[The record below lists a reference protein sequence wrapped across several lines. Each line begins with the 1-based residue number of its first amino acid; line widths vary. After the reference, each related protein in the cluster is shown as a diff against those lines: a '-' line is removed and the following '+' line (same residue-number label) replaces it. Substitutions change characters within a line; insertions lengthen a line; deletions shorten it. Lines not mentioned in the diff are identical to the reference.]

1 MWQIRNESVEQ
12 LRRKGD
18 MARSEHS
25 IRMDFEKAKAA
36 AARLDDIADSIAS
49 MMSGEYEDSLDSV
62 NQSWRGDN
70 ATFFLTKSNELGD
83 KIGKIVSDL
92 KAAADVIRRIAQN
105 TYDSEMRALE
115 IARQREYQ
123 SKSN

>member
-1 MWQIRNESVEQ
+1 
-12 LRRKGD
+12 
-18 MARSEHS
+18 
-25 IRMDFEKAKAA
+25 MDFEKAKSA
-36 AARLDDIADSIAS
+36 AARLDDIEDSIAS

-70 ATFFLTKSNELGD
+70 ATFFLTKSNEIGD

>member
-1 MWQIRNESVEQ
+1 
-12 LRRKGD
+12 

-36 AARLDDIADSIAS
+36 AGRLDDIADSITGI
-49 MMSGEYEDSLDSV
+49 MSGEYDDSIESV
-62 NQSWRGDN
+62 RQNWRGDS
-70 ATFFLTKSNELGD
+70 ATLFLTKGNELRD
-83 KIGKIVSDL
+83 KISKTVSDL

-115 IARQREYQ
+115 IARQREYEN
-123 SKSN
+123 SGN